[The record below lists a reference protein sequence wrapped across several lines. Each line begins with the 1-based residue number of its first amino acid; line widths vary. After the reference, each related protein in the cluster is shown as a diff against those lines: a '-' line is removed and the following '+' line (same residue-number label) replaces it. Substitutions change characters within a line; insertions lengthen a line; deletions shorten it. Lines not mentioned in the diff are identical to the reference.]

1 MKKTIIVSA
10 LLAVS
15 LIAGGQA
22 FGDGASATR
31 GADSGTMQS
40 DSATRGT
47 DMQQSDSSVRGAQAQ
62 KGGQAQPV
70 RLRQASKLIGM
81 DVKNLQGEDLGNISD
96 IIVNSFT
103 GQIVY
108 AIMEGDTGFLGV
120 GDRNF
125 AIPWKSLQPSVSG
138 NELILNIDKERLA
151 RAPYFSRNNWPNF
164 ADRQWEI
171 DVYKFYGVS
180 PYWEERQ
187 SR

>member
-1 MKKTIIVSA
+1 MKKMFIVV
-10 LLAVS
+10 LFLAVC
-15 LIAGGQA
+15 LI
-22 FGDGASATR
+22 GANQSYGNGPSSTR
-31 GADSGTMQS
+31 GAESSSMQS

-47 DMQQSDSSVRGAQAQ
+47 DMQQSDSSTRGAQTQ
-62 KGGQAQPV
+62 QGSKTQPV

-81 DVKNLQGEDLGNISD
+81 DVKNQQGEDLGNISD

-125 AIPWKSLQPSVSG
+125 AIPWKSFQPSVSG
-138 NELILNIDKERLA
+138 DELILNIDKERLS
-151 RAPYFSRNNWPNF
+151 RAPYFTRNNWPNF
-164 ADRQWEI
+164 ADRRWEV

-180 PYWEERQ
+180 PYWEER
-187 SR
+187 